1 MKIAIAGTGYVGLAN
16 AVLLSQKNQVV
27 AVDLVQEK
35 VDQINAR
42 KSPLADREIE
52 EYLATK
58 PLQLT
63 ATTDGEEAY
72 RGADYVIISTPTNY
86 DPVKN

>member
-42 KSPLADREIE
+42 KSPLADGKLKNIWQQSPSSSPPPQTERRPIAGRTMS
-52 EYLATK
+52 LS
-58 PLQLT
+58 P
-63 ATTDGEEAY
+63 
-72 RGADYVIISTPTNY
+72 RPPTMTR
-86 DPVKN
+86 